1 MVHTSKCIWQW
12 LYLKTMTIGPRMWL
26 RFQIHVTFCCLCL
39 NLDKHLMTHCFFFY
53 EFARLEKPLLV
64 MWRLLVGMLL
74 KVVPSQCFAI
84 WDVIKCV
91 KHGVPKENT
100 CYFILRRNKRTQD
113 DLFHLT
119 QSSNVVLRTMV
130 VRKWHG
136 QWQTLDPKHMCFML
150 LWLQEKKFQGISII
164 TKQFQIPFFL
174 MSVSSISL
182 WVTRAFHTGSIKNE
196 L

>member
-1 MVHTSKCIWQW
+1 
-12 LYLKTMTIGPRMWL
+12 
-26 RFQIHVTFCCLCL
+26 
-39 NLDKHLMTHCFFFY
+39 
-53 EFARLEKPLLV
+53 

-74 KVVPSQCFAI
+74 KAVPSQCFAI

-113 DLFHLT
+113 NLSHLAQHST
-119 QSSNVVLRTMV
+119 VVLRTMQ
-130 VRKWHG
+130 WHG

-150 LWLQEKKFQGISII
+150 LWLQEKKIQGISTI

-174 MSVSSISL
+174 VSVYSISL
-182 WVTRAFHTGSIKNE
+182 WVMCLLSILAWLRMSYRKTE
-196 L
+196 IKWKKLKCC